1 MTQSSQAN
9 WRAAPL
15 IRRNLSQQIADQ
27 LRDEIVHGD
36 IPPGTHLV
44 QTSLCDRFGTSRMP
58 VRDALRQ
65 LAHEGLLVERGGQLE
80 VKPLREE
87 DILDAL
93 TIMSVL
99 SGWAVR
105 RVTET
110 ATLEQLQE
118 LDALYREA
126 AEDPDPLE
134 FSKIVLNWHKRIN
147 YMAGSSH
154 LIEMLV
160 TLERTVPR
168 VFPISV
174 REDVDRYR
182 QQYGFIQ
189 SAMINRDAATSEIL
203 ARKVTI
209 AMWLQLFGRSDDAPT
224 ADDSEAG
231 VFR

>member
-1 MTQSSQAN
+1 
-9 WRAAPL
+9 
-15 IRRNLSQQIADQ
+15 
-27 LRDEIVHGD
+27 
-36 IPPGTHLV
+36 
-44 QTSLCDRFGTSRMP
+44 MP